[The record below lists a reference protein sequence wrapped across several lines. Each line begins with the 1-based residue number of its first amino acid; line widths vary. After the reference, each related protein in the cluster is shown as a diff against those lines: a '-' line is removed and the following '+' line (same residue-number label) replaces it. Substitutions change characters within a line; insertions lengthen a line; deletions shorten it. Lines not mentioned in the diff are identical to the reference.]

1 MYGMC
6 TEYDNFC
13 QIHLDRY
20 NALCKSYFAKYVLC
34 VDTCLYYF
42 FHHQI
47 LYGLTDYGVKLSSN
61 CKEPEL
67 YI

>member
-1 MYGMC
+1 MHYASPILPNM
-6 TEYDNFC
+6 F
-13 QIHLDRY
+13 
-20 NALCKSYFAKYVLC
+20 YVWILAC
-34 VDTCLYYF
+34 IIF